1 MAQLR
6 TLTVNLVDLNLQT
19 DVINGAS
26 VEISLERTATSDS
39 FAIVP
44 TLSYSKTS
52 DATGILT
59 FRILPN
65 NDYTRYRAKVVAT
78 SGQQVLDAFFV
89 MPDGNR
95 ALATLLQLSVY
106 PDGFNNTVVT
116 TGYAT
121 QFQVNGEDVGTPDLV
136 ETLNIDMPGATKTDP
151 DITGAASVHLPYSG
165 QFRGTWDM
173 SSGSTGPAAPA
184 SDYQATHTGTTITP
198 DSHLTSSGTMYIAG
212 SQSPTIPLLTSGVA
226 QASITKSPYTAGDNI
241 FGYYLFLSDANLT
254 LEQLEAAG
262 NGAPLPAG
270 TRFISIA
277 INHGGSQS
285 ATISAYNNGIT
296 GSANATGFTS
306 GNAYLRYDY
315 ATGDAVMVIN
325 GISYGPVNLPFVS
338 GMKLTA
344 VIHCTSPDVVFGA
357 GHISVNFSDTTD
369 VIPSAGLP
377 VDDLFDFSADLVG
390 GTYTLTPSPYGAVYH
405 AVATTTSTDY
415 AGGWC
420 ATENRYNGDNP
431 LYTYFG
437 FCNVEMT
444 ASDID
449 DIFSWATP
457 GTFAL
462 LIYAHTD
469 TDNDVY
475 YGGRGPGGWLSGS
488 ATDGKQ
494 HPDGGLVYFRCRDD
508 GAGSF
513 VLEIRVDGV
522 VTTLLTASNSG
533 ISGMKPFI
541 YANYVYGTQTIGQVF
556 FAG

>member
-173 SSGSTGPAAPA
+173 SSGVFVPAAPSA
-184 SDYQATHTGTTITP
+184 SQAATYTPTTMTP
-198 DSHLTSSGTMYIAG
+198 DG
-212 SQSPTIPLLTSGVA
+212 TIPGV
-226 QASITKSPYTAGDNI
+226 D
-241 FGYYLFLSDANLT
+241 
-254 LEQLEAAG
+254 
-262 NGAPLPAG
+262 
-270 TRFISIA
+270 
-277 INHGGSQS
+277 
-285 ATISAYNNGIT
+285 
-296 GSANATGFTS
+296 
-306 GNAYLRYDY
+306 
-315 ATGDAVMVIN
+315 
-325 GISYGPVNLPFVS
+325 
-338 GMKLTA
+338 
-344 VIHCTSPDVVFGA
+344 
-357 GHISVNFSDTTD
+357 
-369 VIPSAGLP
+369 IP
-377 VDDLFDFSADLVG
+377 
-390 GTYTLTPSPYGAVYH
+390 
-405 AVATTTSTDY
+405 
-415 AGGWC
+415 
-420 ATENRYNGDNP
+420 
-431 LYTYFG
+431 
-437 FCNVEMT
+437 
-444 ASDID
+444 
-449 DIFSWATP
+449 
-457 GTFAL
+457 
-462 LIYAHTD
+462 
-469 TDNDVY
+469 
-475 YGGRGPGGWLSGS
+475 
-488 ATDGKQ
+488 
-494 HPDGGLVYFRCRDD
+494 
-508 GAGSF
+508 
-513 VLEIRVDGV
+513 
-522 VTTLLTASNSG
+522 
-533 ISGMKPFI
+533 
-541 YANYVYGTQTIGQVF
+541 
-556 FAG
+556 

>member
-173 SSGSTGPAAPA
+173 SSGSTGPAAP
-184 SDYQATHTGTTITP
+184 
-198 DSHLTSSGTMYIAG
+198 LTYHF
-212 SQSPTIPLLTSGVA
+212 L
-226 QASITKSPYTAGDNI
+226 K
-241 FGYYLFLSDANLT
+241 LFLLS
-254 LEQLEAAG
+254 
-262 NGAPLPAG
+262 
-270 TRFISIA
+270 
-277 INHGGSQS
+277 H
-285 ATISAYNNGIT
+285 
-296 GSANATGFTS
+296 
-306 GNAYLRYDY
+306 
-315 ATGDAVMVIN
+315 
-325 GISYGPVNLPFVS
+325 
-338 GMKLTA
+338 K
-344 VIHCTSPDVVFGA
+344 VFQ
-357 GHISVNFSDTTD
+357 F
-369 VIPSAGLP
+369 
-377 VDDLFDFSADLVG
+377 
-390 GTYTLTPSPYGAVYH
+390 
-405 AVATTTSTDY
+405 
-415 AGGWC
+415 
-420 ATENRYNGDNP
+420 
-431 LYTYFG
+431 
-437 FCNVEMT
+437 
-444 ASDID
+444 
-449 DIFSWATP
+449 
-457 GTFAL
+457 
-462 LIYAHTD
+462 
-469 TDNDVY
+469 
-475 YGGRGPGGWLSGS
+475 
-488 ATDGKQ
+488 
-494 HPDGGLVYFRCRDD
+494 HP
-508 GAGSF
+508 
-513 VLEIRVDGV
+513 
-522 VTTLLTASNSG
+522 
-533 ISGMKPFI
+533 
-541 YANYVYGTQTIGQVF
+541 
-556 FAG
+556 